1 MSSAHGVT
9 QQKHLTLPLGTYSVV
24 FLLFSR
30 GPVLGVGCWHRW
42 ASNTLSAR
50 RTPLTRL
57 CIRFYAS
64 ISCIM
69 YADTHYLLYVLDAT
83 LVPLGCSLLPTCGLL
98 MTVLQAKR
106 H

>member
-1 MSSAHGVT
+1 M
-9 QQKHLTLPLGTYSVV
+9 
-24 FLLFSR
+24 
-30 GPVLGVGCWHRW
+30 GVG
-42 ASNTLSAR
+42 SGLPGKTLSAR

-83 LVPLGCSLLPTCGLL
+83 LVVLGCSLLP
-98 MTVLQAKR
+98 R
-106 H
+106 